1 MSEIWT
7 RPRKVEIPEI
17 PEVKP
22 KFVAEFTTAR
32 LPREL
37 GDSNN
42 RNLSLI
48 AKKTI
53 QEGDTPPDTVGYLY
67 LDENTQ
73 KVYYSAG
80 IFNKPEYLFD
90 WDLELS
96 GGTECQY
103 YNAIITPA
111 GDIIFMR
118 NRMRQNPI
126 IYPADNYNEPYL
138 IDFGNNLKPYAPET
152 DTGYEFHPSGDY
164 FILGE
169 YTNHKIEDE
178 ENNDPRIIWKVT
190 KPFDNPDNW
199 QIKHSFKHVY
209 FSSPVSDEPDR
220 EIGHIHTVVRDF
232 YTGVWYCS
240 TGDIDRHC
248 RVWESIDEGE
258 TWHEV
263 AKDKVALSS
272 DGTWKE
278 VVSSGQAWRAFG
290 MIFTKDAAYWGTDA
304 HGINVHALYKVD
316 RNPETGL
323 LDFST
328 ITFLANLDLT
338 QGQPQPTYNTCYM
351 RDPHGLL
358 FLDRAE
364 PRSDHKLDLLFWS
377 FKYNELFKLGTY
389 NRIPN
394 ESANNRSGWGNQ
406 AVTQYQP
413 TAEDGIILGAG
424 SHIRRNKMDVLNN
437 RITNRVGNMKIRIYE
452 V

>member
-7 RPRKVEIPEI
+7 RPRRVEIPEI

-22 KFVAEFTTAR
+22 KFVAGFTTAR

-48 AKKTI
+48 SKKVV
-53 QEGDTPPDTVGYLY
+53 QEGDTLPDTIGYLY
-67 LDENTQ
+67 LDESTQ
-73 KVYYSAG
+73 KIYYSSGVFNEPKFLFNWNKSLSNG
-80 IFNKPEYLFD
+80 INCEF
-90 WDLELS
+90 
-96 GGTECQY
+96 
-103 YNAIITPA
+103 YNAFITKE

-118 NRMRQNPI
+118 NRVRDNPI
-126 IYPADNYNEPYL
+126 IYPANDYGNPYV
-138 IDFGNNLKPYAPET
+138 IEFGDRLKPYAFET
-152 DTGYEFHPSGDY
+152 DAGIDMHPNGDY
-164 FILGE
+164 FIFGE
-169 YTNHKIEDE
+169 YTDHKIADE
-178 ENNDPRIIWKVT
+178 VNNDPRIIWKVT

-248 RVWESIDEGE
+248 RVWLSTDEGE
-258 TWHEV
+258 TWSEV

-278 VVSSGQAWRAFG
+278 VVSRGQAWRAFG
-290 MIFTKDAAYWGTDA
+290 MIFTKECAYWGTDA
-304 HGINVHALYKVD
+304 HGVNVHALYRIDKNKD
-316 RNPETGL
+316 TGV

-328 ITFLANLDLT
+328 ITFLANLDFKN
-338 QGQPQPTYNTCYM
+338 GQPQPTYTTCYL
-351 RDPHGLL
+351 REPNGLL

-364 PRSDHKLDLLFWS
+364 PRSDHLLDLSFWS
-377 FKYNELFKLGTY
+377 FEYNELFKLGTF

-394 ESANNRSGWGNQ
+394 ESSNNRSGWGNQ
-406 AVTQYQP
+406 VATHYQP
-413 TAEDGIILGAG
+413 TAEDGIVFGAG
-424 SHIRRNKMDVLNN
+424 SYIRRNKMDVLNN
-437 RITNRVGNMKIRIYE
+437 RVENRVGNMKIRIYE